1 MLFFFHHFEQP
12 IVGHH
17 GGQEQIHQPQQQQQH
32 GPPQHQILQDQQP
45 PLGVQPQPSLVEQR
59 YQAATGTDLPQSGYG
74 NDTVTV
80 RQASL
85 SMPQS
90 VSHVYRDTQN
100 YATPGSPVEES
111 SSEEGRSALFINTQ
125 SIITSPQRESSNTVL
140 GGQLQRET
148 VTDMRGR
155 PDRQGLR
162 ERRLI
167 HFENTVT

>member
-12 IVGHH
+12 I
-17 GGQEQIHQPQQQQQH
+17 GGQEQIHQPQQQEQH
-32 GPPQHQILQDQQP
+32 GPPQHQIFQDQQP
-45 PLGVQPQPSLVEQR
+45 PLGIHPQPSLVEPR
-59 YQAATGTDLPQSGYG
+59 YQAAAGTDLPQSPYG
-74 NDTVTV
+74 NDAVAV

-85 SMPQS
+85 SIPQS
-90 VSHVYRDTQN
+90 VSHVYRDTEN
-100 YATPGSPVEES
+100 YATPGSPIEES
-111 SSEEGRSALFINTQ
+111 SSEEGRSALFISTQ
-125 SIITSPQRESSNTVL
+125 TSPQGENSGTAL

-167 HFENTVT
+167 HFDNTVT